1 LIENVVDVTGRDAEG
16 DAMQRSLAAE
26 QRDAVFAQLAE
37 DDGGKTFLNLVS
49 TIKTFFFVTASFG
62 RMSLG

>member
-1 LIENVVDVTGRDAEG
+1 
-16 DAMQRSLAAE
+16 MQRSLAAE

-49 TIKTFFFVTASFG
+49 TIKTFFFVTAGFG